1 MNLRSTSPW
10 FALVVLAGITTVGF
24 IDRIVVNVLV
34 EPVKAEFGLS
44 DSQVSLMATAF
55 AILQIGAGLAI
66 ARYAERATRTAL
78 IAAGTVVWSLATAV
92 CGAAASWFQL
102 LAARMGV
109 GLGEAI
115 GLPSVQSVIAD
126 YFPANKRGIAMS
138 VLMLAPPIGALIGF
152 TGGGAIAQAFGWR
165 WTFLIAA
172 IPGFL
177 LAVMVWFFI
186 AEPERGRFDRKADQA
201 KVDAA
206 VEDVPPFL
214 DVIKRLLVLPSARN
228 LLLGSA
234 FAAMLGFGVNYFFT
248 SLMIRNFGLGLAEA
262 GMYAGVIASAP
273 AVLSVL
279 VSGWLGD
286 KFGERNP
293 AAYALVPGICLLLA
307 GPVYFFGLQQ
317 ESLPMLLGMVS
328 VGTFLGF
335 GYIGITYAALQNLMH
350 PRMRVTGY
358 AVIQIFYGVAS
369 ALGPILV
376 GWLSDTLS
384 LRLGL
389 DNGLTMAMAISGTM
403 YVYAAFHYFLAAR
416 TLRRDV
422 QTVNP
427 SAATGA

>member
-34 EPVKAEFGLS
+34 EPVKTEFGLS

-55 AILQIGAGLAI
+55 AILHIGAGLVI

-102 LAARMGV
+102 LAARMSV

-126 YFPANKRGIAMS
+126 YFPANKRGFAMS
-138 VLMLAPPIGALIGF
+138 VLMLAPPLGAMIGF

-165 WTFLIAA
+165 STFLIAA

-186 AEPERGRFDRKADQA
+186 AEPERGRFDRKADQP
-201 KVDAA
+201 KEPDD
-206 VEDVPPFL
+206 EVPPFL
-214 DVIKRLLVLPSARN
+214 EVLKRLLVLPSARN
-228 LLLGSA
+228 LLIGSA

-273 AVLSVL
+273 AILSVL

-293 AAYALVPGICLLLA
+293 AAYALVPAVCLLLA

-317 ESLPMLLGMVS
+317 ESLPLLLGMIS

-335 GYIGITYAALQNLMH
+335 GYLGITYAALQNLMH

-369 ALGPILV
+369 AVGPILV
-376 GWLSDTLS
+376 GWLSDRLS
-384 LRLGL
+384 LRLGP
-389 DNGLTMAMAISGTM
+389 DDGLTMAMAVSGAM

-416 TLRRDV
+416 HLRKDIAS
-422 QTVNP
+422 VNP
-427 SAATGA
+427 AAAAAD

>member
-34 EPVKAEFGLS
+34 EPVKTEFGLS

-55 AILQIGAGLAI
+55 AILHIGAGLVI

-102 LAARMGV
+102 LAARMSV

-126 YFPANKRGIAMS
+126 YFPANKRGFAMS
-138 VLMLAPPIGALIGF
+138 VLMLAPPLGAMIGF

-165 WTFLIAA
+165 STFLIAA

-186 AEPERGRFDRKADQA
+186 AEPERGRFDREADQPKEA
-201 KVDAA
+201 DD
-206 VEDVPPFL
+206 EVPPFL
-214 DVIKRLLVLPSARN
+214 EVLKRLLVLPSARN
-228 LLLGSA
+228 LLIGSA

-273 AVLSVL
+273 AILSVL

-293 AAYALVPGICLLLA
+293 AAYALVPAVCLLLA

-317 ESLPMLLGMVS
+317 ESLPLLLGMIS
-328 VGTFLGF
+328 AGTFLGF
-335 GYIGITYAALQNLMH
+335 GYLGITYAALQNLMH

-369 ALGPILV
+369 AVGPILV
-376 GWLSDTLS
+376 GWLSDRLS
-384 LRLGL
+384 LRLGP
-389 DNGLTMAMAISGTM
+389 DDGLTMAMAVSGAM

-416 TLRRDV
+416 HLRKDIAS
-422 QTVNP
+422 VNP
-427 SAATGA
+427 AAAAAD

>member
-34 EPVKAEFGLS
+34 EPVKTEFGLS

-55 AILQIGAGLAI
+55 AILHIGAGLVI

-102 LAARMGV
+102 LAARMSV

-126 YFPANKRGIAMS
+126 YFPANKRGFAMS
-138 VLMLAPPIGALIGF
+138 VLMLAPPLGAMIGF

-165 WTFLIAA
+165 STFLIAA

-186 AEPERGRFDRKADQA
+186 AEPERGRFDREADQPKEA
-201 KVDAA
+201 DD
-206 VEDVPPFL
+206 EVPPFL
-214 DVIKRLLVLPSARN
+214 EVLKRLLVLPSARN
-228 LLLGSA
+228 LLIGSA

-273 AVLSVL
+273 AILSVL

-293 AAYALVPGICLLLA
+293 AAYALVPAVCLLLA

-317 ESLPMLLGMVS
+317 ESLPLLLGMIS

-335 GYIGITYAALQNLMH
+335 GYLGITYAALQNLMH

-369 ALGPILV
+369 AVGPILV
-376 GWLSDTLS
+376 GWLSDRLS
-384 LRLGL
+384 LRLGP
-389 DNGLTMAMAISGTM
+389 DDGLTMAMAVSGAM

-416 TLRRDV
+416 HLRKDIAS
-422 QTVNP
+422 VNP
-427 SAATGA
+427 AAAAAD

>member
-34 EPVKAEFGLS
+34 EPVKTEFGLS

-55 AILQIGAGLAI
+55 AILHIGAGLVI

-126 YFPANKRGIAMS
+126 YFPANKRGFAMS
-138 VLMLAPPIGALIGF
+138 VLMLAPPLGAMIGF

-165 WTFLIAA
+165 STFLIAA

-186 AEPERGRFDRKADQA
+186 AEPERGRFDREADQPKEA
-201 KVDAA
+201 DD
-206 VEDVPPFL
+206 EVPPFL
-214 DVIKRLLVLPSARN
+214 EVLKRLLVLPSARN
-228 LLLGSA
+228 LLIGSA

-273 AVLSVL
+273 AILSVL

-293 AAYALVPGICLLLA
+293 AAYALVPAVCLLLA

-317 ESLPMLLGMVS
+317 ESLPLLLGMIS
-328 VGTFLGF
+328 AGTFLGF
-335 GYIGITYAALQNLMH
+335 GYLGITYAALQNLMH

-369 ALGPILV
+369 AVGPILV
-376 GWLSDTLS
+376 GWLSDRLS
-384 LRLGL
+384 LRLGP
-389 DNGLTMAMAISGTM
+389 DDGLTMAMAVSGAM

-416 TLRRDV
+416 HLRKDIAS
-422 QTVNP
+422 VNP
-427 SAATGA
+427 AAAAAD

>member
-34 EPVKAEFGLS
+34 EPVKTEFGLS

-55 AILQIGAGLAI
+55 AILHIGAGLVI
-66 ARYAERATRTAL
+66 ARYAERARRTAL

-102 LAARMGV
+102 LAARMSV

-126 YFPANKRGIAMS
+126 YFPANKRGFAMS
-138 VLMLAPPIGALIGF
+138 VLMLAPPLGAMIGF

-165 WTFLIAA
+165 STFLIAA

-186 AEPERGRFDRKADQA
+186 AEPERGRFDREADQPKEA
-201 KVDAA
+201 DD
-206 VEDVPPFL
+206 EVPPFL
-214 DVIKRLLVLPSARN
+214 EVLKRLLVLPSARN
-228 LLLGSA
+228 LLIGSA

-273 AVLSVL
+273 AILSVL

-293 AAYALVPGICLLLA
+293 AAYALVPAVCLLLA

-317 ESLPMLLGMVS
+317 ESLPLLLGMIS

-335 GYIGITYAALQNLMH
+335 GYLGITYAALQNLMH

-369 ALGPILV
+369 AVGPILV
-376 GWLSDTLS
+376 GWLSDRLS
-384 LRLGL
+384 LRLGP
-389 DNGLTMAMAISGTM
+389 DDGLTMAMAVSGAM

-416 TLRRDV
+416 HLRKDIAS
-422 QTVNP
+422 VNP
-427 SAATGA
+427 AAAAAD

>member
-34 EPVKAEFGLS
+34 EPVKTEFGLS

-55 AILQIGAGLAI
+55 AILHIGAGLVI

-102 LAARMGV
+102 LAARMSV

-126 YFPANKRGIAMS
+126 YFPANKRGFAMS
-138 VLMLAPPIGALIGF
+138 VLMLAPPLGAMIGF

-165 WTFLIAA
+165 STFLIAA

-186 AEPERGRFDRKADQA
+186 AEPERGRFDREADQPKEA
-201 KVDAA
+201 DD
-206 VEDVPPFL
+206 EVPPFL
-214 DVIKRLLVLPSARN
+214 EVLKRLLVLPSARN
-228 LLLGSA
+228 LLIGSA

-273 AVLSVL
+273 AILSVL

-293 AAYALVPGICLLLA
+293 AAYALVPAVCLLLA

-317 ESLPMLLGMVS
+317 ESLPLLLGMIS
-328 VGTFLGF
+328 AGTFLGF
-335 GYIGITYAALQNLMH
+335 GYLGITYAALQNLMH

-369 ALGPILV
+369 AVGPILV
-376 GWLSDTLS
+376 GWLSDRLS
-384 LRLGL
+384 LRLGP
-389 DNGLTMAMAISGTM
+389 DDGLTMAMAVSGAM

-416 TLRRDV
+416 RLRKDMAS
-422 QTVNP
+422 VNP
-427 SAATGA
+427 AAAAAD

>member
-55 AILQIGAGLAI
+55 AILHIGAGLLI

-78 IAAGTVVWSLATAV
+78 IATGTVVWSIATAV

-126 YFPANKRGIAMS
+126 YFPANKRGFAMS
-138 VLMLAPPIGALIGF
+138 VLMLAPPLGALIGF

-165 WTFLIAA
+165 STFLIAA

-177 LAVMVWFFI
+177 LAVLVWFFI
-186 AEPERGRFDRKADQA
+186 AEPERGRFDRKADQP
-201 KVDAA
+201 KEAA
-206 VEDVPPFL
+206 DDVPPFL
-214 DVIKRLLVLPSARN
+214 DVLKRLLVLPSARN
-228 LLLGSA
+228 LLIGSA

-273 AVLSVL
+273 AILSVL

-293 AAYALVPGICLLLA
+293 AAYALVPAVCLLLA
-307 GPVYFFGLQQ
+307 GPVYFFGLRQ
-317 ESLPMLLGMVS
+317 ESLPVLLAMIS

-335 GYIGITYAALQNLMH
+335 GYLGITYAALQNLMH

-384 LRLGL
+384 VRLGP
-389 DNGLTMAMAISGTM
+389 DDGLTMAMAVSGAM

-416 TLRRDV
+416 RLRKDMAS
-422 QTVNP
+422 VNP
-427 SAATGA
+427 AAAATA